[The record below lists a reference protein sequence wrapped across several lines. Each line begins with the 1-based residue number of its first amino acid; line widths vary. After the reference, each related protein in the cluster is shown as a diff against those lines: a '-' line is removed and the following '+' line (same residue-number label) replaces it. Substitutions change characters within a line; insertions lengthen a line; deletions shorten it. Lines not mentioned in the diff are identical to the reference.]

1 MSCEAI
7 EVGNP
12 VLLLS
17 SPPSSLEEFLHSGPC
32 SSIFS
37 LRTKPQ
43 LLHISSPLS
52 SSSTREAF
60 PHLGQRRRIPWRAA
74 ALDELVMLLIFS
86 SNNYTMLRYIR
97 TVVNLDLVGQAEC
110 S

>member
-1 MSCEAI
+1 MSWEAI

-17 SPPSSLEEFLHSGPC
+17 SPPSSLDEFLHSGPS
-32 SSIFS
+32 SSILS
-37 LRTKPQ
+37 LRTNPQ

-52 SSSTREAF
+52 SSSTRDAF

-74 ALDELVMLLIFS
+74 ALDELIVLLNFLS
-86 SNNYTMLRYIR
+86 SNNHAIVPVYKDGSKLGLSRS
-97 TVVNLDLVGQAEC
+97 D
-110 S
+110 